1 MALPIEKWVDTAV
14 AKYQEL
20 DLVKMSNHEF
30 FRDPPRPQ
38 LIDRQYFFAPAD
50 GVIIYQKEVLDCDVV
65 EVKGTMI
72 TLADLMQDKGYC
84 QPALVVGTFM
94 TFYDV
99 HVNRMSMG
107 GFLKYN
113 YLAPVTSRNLPMLW
127 VEKNIIDKGRPD
139 YDDLMYLKKN
149 ERVLNEVYVP
159 HMKYTY
165 FMVQIADVDVDA
177 ITPFD
182 MEQNQIYTQNQRF
195 SMIRWGS
202 QVDLILPLD
211 PRYKFT
217 LMNSVTDHVKAGL
230 DRLVKVE
237 RVKK

>member
-1 MALPIEKWVDTAV
+1 
-14 AKYQEL
+14 
-20 DLVKMSNHEF
+20 
-30 FRDPPRPQ
+30 
-38 LIDRQYFFAPAD
+38 
-50 GVIIYQKEVLDCDVV
+50 
-65 EVKGTMI
+65 
-72 TLADLMQDKGYC
+72 
-84 QPALVVGTFM
+84 
-94 TFYDV
+94 
-99 HVNRMSMG
+99 MG

>member
-1 MALPIEKWVDTAV
+1 MAQPIERWINTAV
-14 AKYQEL
+14 KKYQTY
-20 DLVKMSNHEF
+20 DLQRMGNEEF

-38 LIDRQYFFAPAD
+38 FIDRNFFFAPAD
-50 GVIIYQKEVLDCDVV
+50 GVILYQREVLDGDVI
-65 EVKGTMI
+65 EVKGTNV
-72 TLADLMQDKGYC
+72 TLADLMQEKGYQEPC
-84 QPALVVGTFM
+84 LVVGTFM

-99 HVNRMSMG
+99 HVNRIPMG
-107 GFLKYN
+107 GFLQYE
-113 YLAPVTSRNLPMLW
+113 YLSPITSRNLPMLW

-139 YDDLMYLKKN
+139 FDDMMYLKKN
-149 ERVLNEVYVP
+149 ERMLNEIYVP

-165 FMVQIADVDVDA
+165 YMVQIADADVDV

-182 MEQNQIYTQNQRF
+182 TDQNELYSQNDRF

-217 LMNSVTDHVKAGL
+217 TLNNVTDHVKAGL

-237 RVKK
+237 RVT